1 MSERRVNEWEW
12 RNSRHRIVR
21 VCNPIIHDY
30 MRPTPNCS
38 WAVSEGG
45 YCIVADSAA
54 NLLTRTNARML
65 PHALS
70 SEAMFVNRNKVKE
83 KVIPLWREEHEDTG
97 EGGKYNWACKS
108 GPYNQEWEGQ
118 KCMCKSQCLLTHG
131 KYGRCWS
138 SEGFAHNGMPYWLG
152 YEYND
157 FHRTNGGPYHR
168 G

>member
-1 MSERRVNEWEW
+1 
-12 RNSRHRIVR
+12 
-21 VCNPIIHDY
+21 
-30 MRPTPNCS
+30 MRT
-38 WAVSEGG
+38 
-45 YCIVADSAA
+45 
-54 NLLTRTNARML
+54 
-65 PHALS
+65 HACPS
-70 SEAMFVNRNKVKE
+70 GVQDEE
-83 KVIPLWREEHEDTG
+83 QEDEEHAAGAEPGSSCQGSPAEVCSAREQLPGLPTKG